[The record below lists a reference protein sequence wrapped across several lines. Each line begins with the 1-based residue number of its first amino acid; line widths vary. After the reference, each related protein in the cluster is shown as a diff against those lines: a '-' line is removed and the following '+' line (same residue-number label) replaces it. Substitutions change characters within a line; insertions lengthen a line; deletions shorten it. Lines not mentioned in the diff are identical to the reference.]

1 MLVGRSVTLEFI
13 IAITI
18 EITNHHPNQT
28 AVMEMSYSFYHS
40 SFTLIFSILLINL
53 SVIVIDISFI
63 MCTSYTAQRAL
74 DMANRAWE
82 TPHKNLI

>member
-18 EITNHHPNQT
+18 EITNHHSNQT

-40 SFTLIFSILLINL
+40 YQTIYQT
-53 SVIVIDISFI
+53 FI
-63 MCTSYTAQRAL
+63 KSAFVQAMTIYSSAMTKEIRIGSTSAENDT
-74 DMANRAWE
+74 
-82 TPHKNLI
+82 HKRIA